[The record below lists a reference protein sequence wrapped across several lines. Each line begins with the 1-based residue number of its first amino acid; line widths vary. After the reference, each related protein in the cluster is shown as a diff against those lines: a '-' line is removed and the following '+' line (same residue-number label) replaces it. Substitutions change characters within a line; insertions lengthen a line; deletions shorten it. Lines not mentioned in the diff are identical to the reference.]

1 MSFEINS
8 KKSKPHPKRPV
19 YKEKT
24 PVQPKEQ
31 EKKENDKNKPK

>member
-8 KKSKPHPKRPV
+8 KKQKPHPKRPI

-24 PVQPKEQ
+24 PVQQQPKNKEQ
-31 EKKENDKNKPK
+31 ENKKEEK